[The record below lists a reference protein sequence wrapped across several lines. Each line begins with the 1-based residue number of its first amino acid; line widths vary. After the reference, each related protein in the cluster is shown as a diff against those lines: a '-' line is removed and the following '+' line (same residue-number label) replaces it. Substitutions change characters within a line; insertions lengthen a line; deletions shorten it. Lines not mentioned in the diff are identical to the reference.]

1 MQHLVKLRFLVEL
14 KQSDSP
20 DVKVGHP
27 LPPLGNA
34 CVALQLE
41 RVHSVGKLGS
51 AGVSAWDHLI
61 ESADDGDVEHVGERG
76 RLPAQIRAGV
86 KNRPIARESEPD
98 RELHLGVALDVDRLR
113 ITPIRT
119 GVSAATFLDIA
130 HSHVDGLLARLPPQ
144 QRRSL
149 VESVLL
155 AA

>member
-1 MQHLVKLRFLVEL
+1 MQPLVKLRFLVEL

-34 CVALQLE
+34 FVALQLE

-76 RLPAQIRAGV
+76 RLPAQIRAV
-86 KNRPIARESEPD
+86 IKIRHIAHEFGPD
-98 RELHLGVALDVDRLR
+98 GELHPGVILDEDPLG
-113 ITPIRT
+113 ITAIRT
-119 GVSAATFLDIA
+119 GVSAVLNLA

-144 QRRSL
+144 QRCSL
-149 VESVLL
+149 VESVLH